1 MEFPMVALRNAR
13 LKYHEKKPKE
23 RFNKGDRIRAFAG
36 KHAGR
41 VGTIKKVGNSR
52 LTMDWDD
59 GADGKFCEASHAE
72 LLRVYQEA
80 TAMAPTETTTTGSG
94 NDNNDNEPELT
105 HEGVYNMIENRLND
119 LTMDLTAMLRM
130 RDNPNEAWREVKI
143 RIDTM
148 LVWHQDDQP

>member
-1 MEFPMVALRNAR
+1 MTEFPMVALRNAR
-13 LKYHEKKPKE
+13 LKYHEKRPKD

-41 VGTIKKVGNSR
+41 VGTIKKVGESR
-52 LTMDWDD
+52 LTMNWDD

-80 TAMAPTETTTTGSG
+80 LATAPLDTATDSG
-94 NDNNDNEPELT
+94 NIT
-105 HEGVYNMIENRLND
+105 QEGVYDMIEIRLNN
-119 LTMDLTAMLRM
+119 LTIDLTAMLRM
-130 RDNPNEAWREVKI
+130 CDNPNEAWREVKN

-148 LVWHQDDQP
+148 LVWHQDQP